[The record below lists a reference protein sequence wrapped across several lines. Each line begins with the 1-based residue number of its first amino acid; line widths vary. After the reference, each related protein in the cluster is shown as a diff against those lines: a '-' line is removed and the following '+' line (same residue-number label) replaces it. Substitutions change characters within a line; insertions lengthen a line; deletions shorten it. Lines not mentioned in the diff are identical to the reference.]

1 MIRTADRSGVEYRA
15 RRLQHPA
22 GGGTRRSIGME
33 MTERALVK
41 IAGMCGILGPIIAFG
56 SIATSVLLHPWFS
69 WADNALS
76 DLGAIGTS
84 YNRVF
89 NFAPQ
94 ENFLPLVGR

>member
-1 MIRTADRSGVEYRA
+1 
-15 RRLQHPA
+15 
-22 GGGTRRSIGME
+22 ME